1 MEALQLIGLALA
13 CRLDGGFS
21 PAIQSALQSTFQSY
35 QPRVVA
41 FNGGGATQNAVRWV
55 GTEGDMC
62 VLCPFHPPTL
72 RRLLSTL
79 CCCWVRRQNVCNS
92 VIVVPVARQGRGMG
106 RWYLEHV
113 LLQRDWSVRGC
124 PHHYL

>member
-1 MEALQLIGLALA
+1 MSERRGHTGVNTPRSSAALGEALQLIGLALA

-55 GTEGDMC
+55 GTEGDMWAC
-62 VLCPFHPPTL
+62 ACTQAQLAEAVAAGLVD
-72 RRLLSTL
+72 
-79 CCCWVRRQNVCNS
+79 VRATRV
-92 VIVVPVARQGRGMG
+92 GM
-106 RWYLEHV
+106 
-113 LLQRDWSVRGC
+113 
-124 PHHYL
+124 